1 MARRTERD
9 KEIRQVHSSLLTRS
23 FNSTNL
29 FIQEKN
35 LHATDHYINILFY
48 YKKTHYE
55 TRTCQMFSPTALL
68 KGKNRRLLK
77 VKQLLQTERYPFY

>member
-29 FIQEKN
+29 LIQEKN
-35 LHATDHYINILFY
+35 LHATDNYIKILFY
-48 YKKTHYE
+48 NYKKKTI
-55 TRTCQMFSPTALL
+55 
-68 KGKNRRLLK
+68 
-77 VKQLLQTERYPFY
+77 

>member
-29 FIQEKN
+29 LIQEKN

-48 YKKTHYE
+48 YKKNTI
-55 TRTCQMFSPTALL
+55 
-68 KGKNRRLLK
+68 
-77 VKQLLQTERYPFY
+77 

>member
-29 FIQEKN
+29 LIQEKN

-48 YKKTHYE
+48 YKKKHNMKRE
-55 TRTCQMFSPTALL
+55 HVQCFHLL
-68 KGKNRRLLK
+68 P
-77 VKQLLQTERYPFY
+77 Y

>member
-29 FIQEKN
+29 LIQEKN

-48 YKKTHYE
+48 YKKTQNMKREHVK
-55 TRTCQMFSPTALL
+55 CFHLL
-68 KGKNRRLLK
+68 PYQRGKK
-77 VKQLLQTERYPFY
+77 PDAS

>member
-29 FIQEKN
+29 LIQEKN
-35 LHATDHYINILFY
+35 LHATDNYIKILFY
-48 YKKTHYE
+48 NYKKKQYE
-55 TRTCQMFSPTALL
+55 TRTCKMFSPTAL
-68 KGKNRRLLK
+68 
-77 VKQLLQTERYPFY
+77 